1 MLDEACFNGVA
12 LILDITERKEM
23 EKALKKSEEEYKH
36 LVNYAPTAIYEIDF
50 KGPSFKSVNQA
61 FCELLSYSK
70 EELFKL
76 NPFDILD
83 NESKQKF
90 QERIEKG
97 LTGEEID
104 ENIEYKIIDKYGQIK
119 WVILDIKPLYK
130 NSILDGALI
139 IGHDITERIN
149 GENIKQQLLDKEQQ
163 LTEKLQ
169 ASNEKLISTTKKL
182 QQANK
187 ELVIAQNSLKDIINK
202 LMISNKELEQFA
214 YVASHDLQEPLRMVS
229 SFTQLLQ
236 RRYKG
241 QLDENADDYI
251 NFIVDGAQRMKK
263 LIDDL
268 LAYSRLNTADRVY
281 KLIEMDLLLEDVLK
295 NLKAAI
301 NDTNAN
307 IIHKNLPTIK
317 GDPIQISQ
325 LLQNIIGNAIKFHGN
340 KPPHIK
346 ISAKPLKEH
355 WLFSVSDNGIGIEPK
370 YQEQI
375 FNIFKRL
382 HTRDEYDGTGIGL
395 SICKRIIERHGGE
408 IWLESEKGKGT
419 TFYFTIALKNNPH

>member
-1 MLDEACFNGVA
+1 MPIIIACAMLDEACFNGVA

-50 KGPSFKSVNQA
+50 KGPNFKSVNQA
-61 FCELLSYSK
+61 FCKLLSYTK
-70 EELFKL
+70 EELFKI

-97 LTGEEID
+97 LTGEKID
-104 ENIEYKIIDKYGQIK
+104 ENIEYKIIDK
-119 WVILDIKPLYK
+119 
-130 NSILDGALI
+130 NSILDGALV

-149 GENIKQQLLDKEQQ
+149 GEHIKQQLLDKEQQ

-182 QQANK
+182 QQANN
-187 ELVIAQNSLKDIINK
+187 ELVRAQNSLKDIINK
-202 LMISNKELEQFA
+202 LMISNRELEQFA

-236 RRYKG
+236 RRYKD
-241 QLDENADDYI
+241 QLDGNADDYI

-268 LAYSRLNTADRVY
+268 LAYSRLNTTDRVY
-281 KLIEMDLLLEDVLK
+281 ELIEMDLLLEDVLI

-307 IIHKNLPTIK
+307 IIHKNLPTIH

-340 KPPHIK
+340 KPPQIK
-346 ISAKPLKEH
+346 ISAKQLKEH
-355 WLFSVSDNGIGIEPK
+355 WLFSVNDNGIGIEPK
-370 YQEQI
+370 HQEQI

-382 HTRDEYDGTGIGL
+382 HTREEYDGTGIGL
-395 SICKRIIERHGGE
+395 SICKRIIERHWGE
-408 IWLESEKGKGT
+408 IWLESEKGEGK
-419 TFYFTIALKNNPH
+419 TFYFTISLKK